1 MEDVLLPSPLL
12 VFLLLSPPVSA
23 IFLFTCQAAP
33 SHVTE
38 LKTTR
43 HFIDPQNGKIDFFVI
58 RILLRN
64 DKKNRYGTQ
73 VLTKVYYSQ
82 YF

>member
-1 MEDVLLPSPLL
+1 M
-12 VFLLLSPPVSA
+12 
-23 IFLFTCQAAP
+23 
-33 SHVTE
+33 TE
-38 LKTTR
+38 LQTTR
-43 HFIDPQNGKIDFFVI
+43 HFIDPQNEKIDFFVI

-64 DKKNRYGTQ
+64 YEKNRYGTQ